1 MSRPKKL
8 PEVLDEK
15 ELESL
20 IASDHGHKATK
31 LRNLSMI
38 RLMANTGLRASELLG
53 LRIRD
58 INFNTGKLKVRQGK
72 GGKDRILYLK
82 DDDLKLVREYLGRR
96 INTNDFV
103 FVGKNGNPIQARYLR
118 AMVKKA
124 GIRAGVAKDIHPH
137 ILRHT
142 FATDLYRSTKNLRLT
157 QVALGHSSITTTEIY
172 THVAPVEL
180 EEAMKGLRD

>member
-1 MSRPKKL
+1 MSRSKKL
-8 PEVLDEK
+8 PEVLDET

-53 LRIRD
+53 LKVRD
-58 INFNTGKLKVRQGK
+58 FNFTNGTLKVRQGK
-72 GGKDRILYLK
+72 GGKDRLLYLK
-82 DDDLKLVREYLGRR
+82 DDDLRLVREYLGRR

-103 FVGKNGNPIQARYLR
+103 FVGKHSNPVQSRYLR

-124 GIRAGVAKDIHPH
+124 GIRAGVAKDIHP
-137 ILRHT
+137 T
-142 FATDLYRSTKNLRLT
+142 FSGTPSPLT
-157 QVALGHSSITTTEIY
+157 YNVPQKIY
-172 THVAPVEL
+172 
-180 EEAMKGLRD
+180 G